1 MFYAAHEKNKKASRS
16 KFRRFLSKCDVI
28 VVKTHLSNS
37 KPCNRCV
44 EMLKKHGVR
53 RVYYSYERGL
63 KMEKVNQLEN
73 EHLSSKFRR
82 PWSEFT

>member
-1 MFYAAHEKNKKASRS
+1 VAQGKNKKASQC

-37 KPCNRCV
+37 KPCSRCV
-44 EMLKKHGVR
+44 EMLKRHGVR
-53 RVYYSYERGL
+53 RVYYSYEREL
-63 KMEKVNQLEN
+63 KMEKVNELTN
-73 EHLSSKFRR
+73 DHLSSRYRR